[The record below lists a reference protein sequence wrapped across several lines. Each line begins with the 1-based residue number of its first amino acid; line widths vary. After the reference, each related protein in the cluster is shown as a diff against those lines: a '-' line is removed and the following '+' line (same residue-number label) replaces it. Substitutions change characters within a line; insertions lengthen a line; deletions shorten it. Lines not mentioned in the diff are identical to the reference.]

1 MVPERMFFC
10 FGICVGLLLGDA
22 GLSEALLRPSAVRLK
37 TTAVVVCADRLKW
50 CSTSAVPLLCLSFLF
65 LNFFSTV
72 ATCCCFSRGRCSCW
86 RQTPLCGLRKR
97 SRQSQPV
104 KCCEQE
110 VGPERSAQEGVWLK
124 GSIVRHFS
132 SHCCGKLSKTAWFT
146 LETEGLVQKSMV

>member
-65 LNFFSTV
+65 LNFFFLLLLHVVVFLEVGAVVGVKHLCADFGSGL
-72 ATCCCFSRGRCSCW
+72 ANHSRSSAANRKWG
-86 RQTPLCGLRKR
+86 PNALLRK
-97 SRQSQPV
+97 V
-104 KCCEQE
+104 F
-110 VGPERSAQEGVWLK
+110 G
-124 GSIVRHFS
+124 
-132 SHCCGKLSKTAWFT
+132 
-146 LETEGLVQKSMV
+146 